1 MEVQELKDKA
11 YVDFFA
17 ADNASTFNAVQTQVY
32 PALPE
37 RDENCFVAAPAGS
50 GSRVLA
56 ELAIFRMLTETEREG
71 RYVCVCVCVC
81 IYIYIYVCVCVYI
94 YIYIY
99 VCVFVCI
106 YIYIC
111 GCVFVSVCVYTWV
124 HVFICKLTP
133 LNSPLSTDWGAHV

>member
-32 PALPE
+32 PALHE

-81 IYIYIYVCVCVYI
+81 VYIYIYVCVCVYIYMCVYVCIYIYIYVCVCVYI
-94 YIYIY
+94 YIYVG
-99 VCVFVCI
+99 VC
-106 YIYIC
+106 
-111 GCVFVSVCVYTWV
+111 
-124 HVFICKLTP
+124 L
-133 LNSPLSTDWGAHV
+133 